1 MLIELHRL
9 TPRDATAR
17 EQRRDQLCERRSLSG
32 EVLPPRLPE
41 TARALAAGAI
51 GAGHVEVIAHVMRTI
66 PDTLDPATCASVEQ
80 QVAAFARHYTPRDT
94 GTFAAQLVDR
104 LTQDGDPPADPD
116 DAPLPDN
123 TLHLG
128 RSRRGRLKLTGEFD
142 ATGEAALRAMLDALA

>member
-1 MLIELHRL
+1 MNGALTDILGALSRGAAGLLPLVLDGELLEAQRALETLSRTVLAAQVELDAALDEAGTHSQHGYSSLRSMLIELHRL

-66 PDTLDPATCASVEQ
+66 PD
-80 QVAAFARHYTPRDT
+80 
-94 GTFAAQLVDR
+94 
-104 LTQDGDPPADPD
+104 
-116 DAPLPDN
+116 
-123 TLHLG
+123 
-128 RSRRGRLKLTGEFD
+128 
-142 ATGEAALRAMLDALA
+142 